1 MQPAN
6 TTKWL
11 KPTIEYGPLV
21 IFFITYLTAGIFP
34 ATAAIVI
41 STVLAL
47 LLSYII
53 ERHIPTMPLIT
64 AVLIVIFGG
73 LTLWLRDET
82 FIKMKPTILQF
93 IFGALLLGGLYTN
106 RIFLKLLMGS
116 ALPMDDVGWRILT
129 QRLAFFFFAMGALN
143 EIVWRT
149 QSTDFWVNFKVFG
162 IAGLTILFLV
172 AQTQLLK
179 RYFIEKKE

>member
-1 MQPAN
+1 MQQENN
-6 TTKWL
+6 TTWL

-21 IFFITYLTAGIFP
+21 IFFITYLLAGIFP
-34 ATAAIVI
+34 ATAAIVL
-41 STVLAL
+41 STIVAL
-47 LLSYII
+47 LLSYIM
-53 ERHIPTMPLIT
+53 ERRVPTMPLIT
-64 AVLIVIFGG
+64 AVIIVIFGG
-73 LTLWLRDET
+73 LTLWLQDET

-106 RIFLKLLMGS
+106 RIFLKLLIGS
-116 ALPMDDVGWRILT
+116 ALPMDDIGWRILT
-129 QRLAFFFFAMGALN
+129 QRLALFFFTMGALN

-162 IAGLTILFLV
+162 ITGLTILFLL

-179 RYFIEKKE
+179 RYGIEKKE